1 VEGVFPAAG
10 TTLRFRQDVG
20 TGPNVVDVPLPLAGS
35 SATYVFGSYLA
46 PSWLRDDVT
55 IEQTPTKDD
64 GPRPTGSERLPFIA
78 VLPGGTAP
86 AGGWPV
92 AVYGHGFTRS
102 ATDVFLTSVATR
114 RSGWPPSPPRS
125 SATASA
131 RAAPGRS
138 PAAARRRRC
147 APTAGGSIRVTPTP
161 RSAARRARRRLGPLR
176 HWAAA
181 TPCGRPSPTS

>member
-1 VEGVFPAAG
+1 
-10 TTLRFRQDVG
+10 
-20 TGPNVVDVPLPLAGS
+20 VPLPLAGS

-102 ATDVFLTSVATR
+102 ATDVFLASVANAQAGLATIATDVVGHGYGQWSTWEVTSGTTTR
-114 RSGWPPSPPRS
+114 SLPAYGRGVDQGDEGTAISNTEGS
-125 SATASA
+125 SATGLASA
-131 RAAPGRS
+131 VAAGTPC
-138 PAAARRRRC
+138 ARRSR
-147 APTAGGSIRVTPTP
+147 
-161 RSAARRARRRLGPLR
+161 
-176 HWAAA
+176 
-181 TPCGRPSPTS
+181 TS